1 MSSDSPSWDS
11 PAAIASFR
19 SAEAASATR
28 LAPIFLDDDTIK
40 RFLRAR
46 RGEPGAALSML
57 LEHQAWR
64 KAETPWWPLAAAPAE
79 GLREDFACLKAY
91 LDGEDADGGP
101 ITWVRAALHDKNE
114 DRAQLKRFLSFLSD
128 ESVAR
133 MERREPK
140 GALGMNIV
148 VDFTGFGYSAG
159 FDVNAGMLI
168 VQTMSAHYPERLRR
182 IFMTVRA
189 GGPRYARPRS
199 RPAPLLI
206 TAPPPPP
213 DSLAEHAFRLQRIL
227 GSPKGVS

>member
-1 MSSDSPSWDS
+1 MADPSWDG

-28 LAPIFLDDDTIK
+28 LAPIFMDDDTIK

-64 KAETPWWPLAAAPAE
+64 KAETPWWPLAAAPAA

-101 ITWVRAALHDKNE
+101 ITWVRAALHDKSE
-114 DRAQLKRFLSFLSD
+114 DRAQFKRFLSFLSD

-182 IFMTVRA
+182 IFMTVR
-189 GGPRYARPRS
+189 GWLRARTRS
-199 RPAPLLI
+199 RRRRHNFTPPH
-206 TAPPPPP
+206 PPP
-213 DSLAEHAFRLQRIL
+213 SHATAEHAFCFQRVL